1 MSDSPADRTVRLH
14 RVLKTSPEKVYRAF
28 LEAEAMAKWLPPY
41 GFTCKVHHME
51 PRVGGTFRM
60 SFCNFSSGQSHS
72 FGGEYLELVPNAL
85 IRYTDQ
91 FDDPNLPGVL
101 EVAVHL
107 KPVLCGTEL
116 SIVQSGIPEVIPLE
130 MCYLGWQE
138 SLAQLAQL
146 VEPDIEG

>member
-1 MSDSPADRTVRLH
+1 
-14 RVLKTSPEKVYRAF
+14 
-28 LEAEAMAKWLPPY
+28 
-41 GFTCKVHHME
+41 
-51 PRVGGTFRM
+51 
-60 SFCNFSSGQSHS
+60 
-72 FGGEYLELVPNAL
+72 VPNAL